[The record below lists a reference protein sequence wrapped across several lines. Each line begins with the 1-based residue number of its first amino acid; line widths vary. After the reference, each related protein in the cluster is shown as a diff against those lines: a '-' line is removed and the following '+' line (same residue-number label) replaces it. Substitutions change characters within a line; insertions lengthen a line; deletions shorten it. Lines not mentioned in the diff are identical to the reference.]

1 MKTKWSYR
9 SVFSDRANGSLFQKM
24 LVGSIIVALLAA
36 FLPAS
41 SVFAAPASDSV
52 NGGTLEQEWSNKLSM
67 VRAENLFY
75 AQAKLFPSDFEDAD
89 DMARAY
95 ELLGKYGLALKQAN
109 AVIVE
114 HAGFDKTGDVIN
126 EIKATESVQELGMYL
141 HIMRGMLLKMDEE
154 GYKIHRTR

>member
-1 MKTKWSYR
+1 MKTNLSYH
-9 SVFSDRANGSLFQKM
+9 SVFSDRAKGSLFQKM

-52 NGGTLEQEWSNKLSM
+52 DGDTLGQEWSNKLSM

-75 AQAKLFPSDFEDAD
+75 AQAKLFPSDFEDSD

-109 AVIVE
+109 AVILE
-114 HAGFDKTGDVIN
+114 HAGFDKTGEVIN
-126 EIKATESVQELGMYL
+126 EIQASESVHELGMYL
-141 HIMRGMLLKMDEE
+141 HIMRGMLTKLDEE
-154 GYKIHRTR
+154 GYKIHRAR